1 MVCIV
6 VSNSLI
12 PGPEMIGTTDLIV
25 FLQIQLLVSL
35 NALFLTM
42 NRPDRPTGMMSLP
55 GFD

>member
-6 VSNSLI
+6 VSNSLV
-12 PGPEMIGTTDLIV
+12 PGPETIGTTDLIV

-42 NRPDRPTGMMSLP
+42 NRPDRLTGMMSLP